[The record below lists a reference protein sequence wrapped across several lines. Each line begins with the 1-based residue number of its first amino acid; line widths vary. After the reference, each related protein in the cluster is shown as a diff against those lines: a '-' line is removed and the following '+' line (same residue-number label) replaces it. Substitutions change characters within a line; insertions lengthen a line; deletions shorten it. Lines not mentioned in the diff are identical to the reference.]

1 MWIIYKFQ
9 WKLWYLFFYTQH
21 LSVITFIGD
30 PQSQKIGKSNNLK
43 VFQSKKTEGHKKDSH
58 TWQRSHMAKV
68 TCGKGHT
75 WQRPHVA
82 KVTYA
87 SGRRTLVFI
96 IITLFMNF
104 KFQTSQIPIQNFL
117 LEQKIVMK
125 LNLF

>member
-1 MWIIYKFQ
+1 
-9 WKLWYLFFYTQH
+9 
-21 LSVITFIGD
+21 
-30 PQSQKIGKSNNLK
+30 
-43 VFQSKKTEGHKKDSH
+43 
-58 TWQRSHMAKV
+58 MAKV
-68 TCGKGHT
+68 TCGKGHM

-87 SGRRTLVFI
+87 SGRRTLVLI